1 MTKGVEVIIK
11 EHPLIIVILTPIIKR
26 AHEQSFSKDI
36 VFVDSSGSCDQMNT
50 CVTFMY
56 AASKIGAIPLACMLH
71 TAQTESNYT
80 LAFSVLK
87 EYLSTNGFGGLGYPL
102 LFMTDDSASER
113 NALSSIYPSSRLLL
127 CLFHLAQALWR
138 WLWASE
144 NHILNEDRKPIMN
157 MFRSII
163 YSSCIEEAES
173 QYDIML
179 TENRCKKY
187 PHLMAHIASI
197 WERRTE

>member
-1 MTKGVEVIIK
+1 M
-11 EHPLIIVILTPIIKR
+11 
-26 AHEQSFSKDI
+26 
-36 VFVDSSGSCDQMNT
+36 
-50 CVTFMY
+50 
-56 AASKIGAIPLACMLH
+56 
-71 TAQTESNYT
+71 
-80 LAFSVLK
+80 VL
-87 EYLSTNGFGGLGYPL
+87 GGLGYPL

-113 NALSSIYPSSRLLL
+113 NALSSVYPSSRLLL

-157 MFRSII
+157 MFQCII

-179 TENRCKKY
+179 TESRCKTY

-197 WERRTE
+197 WERRTEWCLYLRKDVITRGNNTNNYVEASIRIFKDIVLQRCKAFNACALVDFIVSVFETYHKKHLLEFANSRRSQPKLSYLAFSKKAKISRCT